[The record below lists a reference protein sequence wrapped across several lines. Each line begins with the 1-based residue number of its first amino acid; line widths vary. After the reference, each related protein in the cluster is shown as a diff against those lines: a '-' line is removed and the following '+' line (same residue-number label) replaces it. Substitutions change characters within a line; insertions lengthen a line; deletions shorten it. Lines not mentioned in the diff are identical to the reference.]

1 MTKSLKCG
9 MSTEMGG
16 RQNAVSFKRVYFFV
30 LGFFLNLDHGMD
42 LSRAKISKAE
52 VSVEEGE

>member
-1 MTKSLKCG
+1 

-16 RQNAVSFKRVYFFV
+16 RQNAVSFKRVFFV
-30 LGFFLNLDHGMD
+30 LGFFLNLEHGMD